1 MEENNPNMNNYKH
14 ITTQK
19 HLCPFTWESIRILSC
34 SYIRT
39 SLENDVTL
47 ALLKRNHNAVSLTSR
62 IFVCPHDTKCYS
74 SIIKA

>member
-1 MEENNPNMNNYKH
+1 MNNYKH

-34 SYIRT
+34 PYIRT

-47 ALLKRNHNAVSLTSR
+47 SLLKRNHNTVSLT
-62 IFVCPHDTKCYS
+62 IHMCVCPHDTKCFS